1 MGTKER
7 QVRERTKVRQAILD
21 AARDLFVKQGFE
33 HVSIRKIAERIEY
46 SPAAIYS
53 YFPSKD
59 DIFFALAEEGFRL
72 LCGDYLAQPEILPAG
87 ADPLDK
93 IRHVVWH
100 FYEFSVEYPEHF
112 ALMFLDR
119 TVPRL
124 GTQYELFPM
133 LVEMKR
139 RFAEVIRI
147 ATEQGH
153 FPAGSNP
160 HAISR
165 VLMTTV
171 LGVATARLC
180 NRMGGREGGDALARD
195 MIEVVLAGVKSGV
208 TLTAPAALIY
218 DDLGLDPCA
227 KAEALAKDLES
238 SSPHTGTSHTGRSH
252 TGTAHTDSAHADR
265 ANDADAENPQR
276 RKPQAR

>member
-1 MGTKER
+1 MGVKER
-7 QVRERTKVRQAILD
+7 QERERTKVRQAILD

-72 LCGDYLAQPEILPAG
+72 LCGGFLDEPAVLPEGMDA
-87 ADPLDK
+87 LDK
-93 IRHVVWH
+93 IRHVCLH
-100 FYEFSVEYPEHF
+100 FYQFSVEYPEHF

-139 RFAEVIRI
+139 RFAEVIRV
-147 ATEQGH
+147 ATERGQ
-153 FPAGSNP
+153 FPADSNP
-160 HAISR
+160 HSISR
-165 VLMTTV
+165 VLMTAV

-180 NRMGGREGGDALARD
+180 NRMGGRDGGTALAHD
-195 MIEVVLAGVKSGV
+195 MIEVVLAGARAGV
-208 TLTAPAALIY
+208 TFTAPGALIY
-218 DDLGLDPCA
+218 DDLAVIPCES
-227 KAEALAKDLES
+227 AETE
-238 SSPHTGTSHTGRSH
+238 
-252 TGTAHTDSAHADR
+252 
-265 ANDADAENPQR
+265 
-276 RKPQAR
+276 